1 VPKVERRWVGDAVPP
16 APAPSTEPEYEPNRS
31 WDKLLILV
39 GAVVV
44 VIALLVVP
52 GLLNRGGQ
60 NPVAAAAEAT
70 SNSAGV
76 RMNFSGR
83 FQGQTPMTMSGRA
96 DLDGETDQASIQMS
110 MTGSSLSGTEG
121 VTFDEIIDGGDL
133 YLHSPQL
140 GSLFGDP
147 GRWLLMRSEIFGDL
161 LQGDASGA
169 GMSGSPTQQL
179 DALKD
184 ASYQVDEVG
193 SEQVNGMATTHY
205 RALLDLDKV
214 ADQMKSKVSG
224 EFSDAIE
231 RSMQQI
237 ESSVV
242 DVWISDDGLL
252 RRETTSTSMGPQG
265 MFTMTMDFSRYGV
278 RPQIQVPP
286 QSQVSDVTSLMQQ
299 ALDQAGAG

>member
-1 VPKVERRWVGDAVPP
+1 VGDAVPP
-16 APAPSTEPEYEPNRS
+16 APAPSPEPEYRPDRS

-44 VIALLVVP
+44 VVALLVVP
-52 GLLNRGGQ
+52 GLLNRGGK

-70 SNSAGV
+70 ANSAGV

-83 FQGQTPMTMSGRA
+83 FQGQTPMTMSGRV
-96 DLDGETDQASIQMS
+96 DLDGEADRASIEMN
-110 MTGSSLSGTEG
+110 MTGTSLSGTEG
-121 VTFDEIIDGGDL
+121 VTFDEILDGGDL

-140 GSLFGDP
+140 GGLFGDP
-147 GRWLLMRSEIFGDL
+147 GRWLLMRSEVFGDL
-161 LQGDASGA
+161 LQGDTSGA

-193 SEQVNGMATTHY
+193 PEQVNGVATTHY

-214 ADQMKSKVSG
+214 ADQMKSEVSG
-224 EFSDAIE
+224 EFADAIE
-231 RSMQQI
+231 QSMQQI
-237 ESSVV
+237 QSSVV

-252 RRETTSTSMGPQG
+252 RRETTSTSMGSRG
-265 MFTMTMDFSRYGV
+265 MFTMNMDFSRYGV
-278 RPQIQVPP
+278 RPEIRVPP
-286 QSQVSDVTSLMQQ
+286 QSQVFDVTSLMQQ
-299 ALDQAGAG
+299 ALDQASAS

>member
-16 APAPSTEPEYEPNRS
+16 APAPTPEPEYKPDRS
-31 WDKLLILV
+31 WDKLLVLV

-44 VIALLVVP
+44 IVALLVVP
-52 GLLNRGGQ
+52 GLLNRGGE

-70 SNSAGV
+70 SSSAGV
-76 RMNFSGR
+76 RMTFSGR
-83 FQGQTPMTMSGRA
+83 FQGATPMTMSGRA
-96 DLDGETDQASIQMS
+96 DLDGQANQASIRMD
-110 MTGSSLSGTEG
+110 MTGTSLSGSEG
-121 VTFDEIIDGGDL
+121 ISFEEIVDGGDL

-140 GSLFGDP
+140 GTLFGDP
-147 GRWLLMRSEIFGDL
+147 GRWLLMRSQVFGDL

-193 SEQVNGMATTHY
+193 PERLDGVATTHY
-205 RALLDLDKV
+205 RALLDLDKI
-214 ADQMKSKVSG
+214 ADQMKSEVSG
-224 EFSDAIE
+224 EFADAIE
-231 RSMQQI
+231 RSMQQVQ
-237 ESSVV
+237 SSVV

-265 MFTMTMDFSRYGV
+265 MFTMNMDFSRYGV
-278 RPQIQVPP
+278 RPAIQVPP
-286 QSQVSDVTSLMQQ
+286 SSQVFDVTSLMQQ
-299 ALDQAGAG
+299 ALDQAGAS